1 MQFWKVQALKYI
13 QGILLYRW
21 YALAVAWLVCI
32 GGWSVVAALPDQ
44 YRAEARVYIDT
55 ENLMDPLLKGL
66 TISID
71 TAQEISVMLRTLIT
85 RPTLE
90 QVIQLTDPNAGSL
103 TPAQLEQRVQ
113 GLQGQISIRQLE
125 TKNYFAIGYTDNSS
139 AYATS
144 VTQTLLSLL
153 QDSRIGGTRLD
164 MDVARSF
171 INKKV
176 AEYEDRL
183 RDADKRRADFRTTN
197 IDILSKGT
205 AANRIDAADA
215 AYVQAQ
221 RDLDFAIAKRDST
234 AAQFAATPATIGVDQ
249 RMFPAATTAAAV
261 TEPVAANVMRPAA
274 APAAQPAASDPLRRK
289 QQAQAAMEEL
299 RTRYTEQHP
308 DVLAQKRLIAQIDAQ
323 LALEVEVGP
332 ASPVMIPNPL
342 YAQLQAKVF
351 DEDTN
356 VAVQR
361 QRVAAANAELI
372 KSKSEASR
380 AIDVLAQYNGLDR
393 DYGNIEATYKELL
406 QSREAASLSQ
416 ARDDQNQGISFRVLE
431 PPQAPQFP
439 AAPNRLILNSLVL
452 LAGIGAG
459 AAFGVLLTLNAGR
472 FITSEDV
479 VAQFGIPLIGVITA
493 LRNPLG
499 GKARHTLNGCT
510 HHIGCTSTSQLR
522 GSHLRVPNFCLL
534 STGDLNIG

>member
-1 MQFWKVQALKYI
+1 MQFWKVQALTYI
-13 QGILLYRW
+13 HGILLYRW

-55 ENLMDPLLKGL
+55 QNLMDPLLKGL

-113 GLQGQISIRQLE
+113 GLQNQISIRQLE

-139 AYATS
+139 VYATS
-144 VTQTLLSLL
+144 VTQTLLSIL
-153 QDSRIGGTRLD
+153 QDNRVGGTRLD

-183 RDADKRRADFRTTN
+183 RDADKRRADFRTAN

-205 AANRIDAADA
+205 AANRIDTADA
-215 AYVQAQ
+215 AYTQAL
-221 RDLDFAIAKRDST
+221 RDLDFVIAKRDST
-234 AAQFAATPATIGVDQ
+234 TKQLAATPATIGVDQ
-249 RMFPAATTAAAV
+249 RMFPTATPAVAVTDPLATNVTRTAAA
-261 TEPVAANVMRPAA
+261 AK
-274 APAAQPAASDPLRRK
+274 APPPASDPLRRR

-323 LALEVEVGP
+323 LAQEQEELP

-351 DEDTN
+351 EDDTN

-372 KSKSEASR
+372 KAKNEASR
-380 AIDVLAQYNGLDR
+380 AIDILAQYNGLDR

-416 ARDDQNQGISFRVLE
+416 ARDDQNQAISFRVLE
-431 PPQAPQFP
+431 PPQTPQFP

-459 AAFGVLLTLNAGR
+459 AALGVLLTLNAGR
-472 FITSEDV
+472 LITSDDV
-479 VAQFGIPLIGVITA
+479 ATQFGIPLIGVITA

-499 GKARHTLNGCT
+499 SK
-510 HHIGCTSTSQLR
+510 R
-522 GSHLRVPNFCLL
+522 GRL
-534 STGDLNIG
+534 STVALTTSVGLLLLTYVGVISVFRTSVYSVLGI